1 MATLDAADTSLT
13 FISVAPRES
22 AQAKMN
28 KFLDLNPLVPRSS
41 LFVDVDENFKAYETA
56 GFGRIGDNPDI
67 KIDLKVP
74 QLSGSAWWKYLLNVA
89 SLSPVPKNLKF
100 GEIPQGVLRLGGTF
114 ALENDNVVYAH
125 ADQFPGDHPA
135 VADVLR
141 ALRLEVPVLA

>member
-22 AQAKMN
+22 AVEKMN
-28 KFLDLNPLVPRSS
+28 KFLNLNPLIPRAS
-41 LFVDVDENFKAYETA
+41 LFVDVDENFKAYEAA
-56 GFGRIGDNPDI
+56 GFGRIGDDPNV
-67 KIDLKVP
+67 KVDLKVP
-74 QLSGSAWWKYLLNVA
+74 QLNGSAWWKYLLNVA
-89 SLSPVPKNLKF
+89 SLSPVPENLKF

-114 ALENDNVVYAH
+114 ALESDAVVYAH